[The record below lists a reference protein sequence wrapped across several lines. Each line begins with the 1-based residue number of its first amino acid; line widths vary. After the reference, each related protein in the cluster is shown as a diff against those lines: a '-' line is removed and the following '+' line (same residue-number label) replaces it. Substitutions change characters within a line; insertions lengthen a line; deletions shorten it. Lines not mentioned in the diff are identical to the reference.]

1 MRNQVSNYTETVGR
15 VRQLVLT
22 RYEHPTAAVRTYG
35 CQQNVNDSERIKGIL
50 SDCGFSIVDDTD
62 SADMAVFNTC
72 AVRENAEDRV
82 FGNVGRLKGEKERR
96 RDLIIALCGCM
107 TQQQHIADRLKRSY
121 PYVDFIFD
129 SNRLSAL
136 PGILLRHLETGRRIF
151 EIGDAA
157 DAEISEEL
165 PIVRDSRVK
174 AWLPIMYGCNNFCTY
189 CIVPYVRHR
198 ERSRRS
204 DDILAE
210 FRSLVEQGYR
220 DITLLGQNV
229 NSYGRGVAGELDF
242 AGLLDR
248 LARTPGDYTI
258 RFMTSHPK
266 DASHELFD
274 VIARHRNISRHF
286 HLPLQSGSDE
296 VLRRM
301 NRVYNTEQYLEKVA
315 YARSVVPDITFTS
328 DIIVGFPGETEEDFE
343 KTLDMVRRVRYRSLF
358 TFIYSPRE
366 GTPAARMPDAEK
378 NETKVARLIRLNAVQ
393 DEITRELEEKMVGRD
408 FRGLAEGMSEYGLSV
423 RLDDNAV
430 VFTDCGRPLTGFV
443 TVHIDRMENKKLFG
457 RIV

>member
-1 MRNQVSNYTETVGR
+1 
-15 VRQLVLT
+15 
-22 RYEHPTAAVRTYG
+22 
-35 CQQNVNDSERIKGIL
+35 
-50 SDCGFSIVDDTD
+50 
-62 SADMAVFNTC
+62 
-72 AVRENAEDRV
+72 
-82 FGNVGRLKGEKERR
+82 
-96 RDLIIALCGCM
+96 
-107 TQQQHIADRLKRSY
+107 
-121 PYVDFIFD
+121 
-129 SNRLSAL
+129 
-136 PGILLRHLETGRRIF
+136 
-151 EIGDAA
+151 
-157 DAEISEEL
+157 
-165 PIVRDSRVK
+165 
-174 AWLPIMYGCNNFCTY
+174 MYGCNNFCTY

-229 NSYGRGVAGELDF
+229 NSYGRGVAGELGF

-343 KTLDMVRRVRYRSLF
+343 KTLDMVRCVRYRSLF

-378 NETKVARLIRLNAVQ
+378 NETKVARLIRLSAVQ